1 MPGGHQDI
9 DRTPPQDIVAE
20 QCVLGGM
27 LLSKDAIADVV
38 EVIKPTDFYR
48 PAHQTIYD
56 TVLDLYG
63 KGEPADPVTVAA
75 ELTRNGSL
83 ERIGG
88 APYLHTLIAS
98 VPTAANAGYYAEI
111 VRERA
116 ILRRLIEAGTKV
128 VQLGYGAAS
137 GMGGEVDDVVDRAQA
152 AVYEVTERRTS
163 EDYIGLEA
171 AMWAT
176 YNEIEAIGNRG
187 GELFGVPTGFRDL
200 DELTN
205 GLHDGQLIV
214 VAGRPG
220 LGKALALDT
229 RLATPTGWT
238 TMGAVA
244 VGDYL
249 IDGNGRPTRVVA
261 ATEVMLDRPCYE
273 VHFDDGTVIVADEQ
287 HQWLTQT
294 RRSRKAAQEAGL
306 PRSTGSAVRTT
317 AEIAATLRCETA
329 DRHLN
334 HAVALTKPLDLP
346 GREDLLVGPYTLGV
360 WLGDGHCA
368 SARLTTADPEITMQ
382 IEAEGYWV
390 KKQKGEL
397 LYSLQLW
404 KGDGDE
410 TRVPLRVCRRCS
422 GPMSYE
428 SGRLCDPCFRAY
440 GSVQSQLRT
449 IGVLNNKHIPIEY
462 LRASEVQR
470 RALLAGLLD
479 TDGTAAPSGAV
490 QFTSTNRRLAADVR
504 ELVVGL
510 GYRCGW
516 IERKVAGR
524 TEASSTAFTIT
535 FSTED
540 DVFALER
547 KRFAH
552 KERRRATRTPPS
564 TRFVTEVR
572 RIPSVPV
579 RCVEVD
585 NSDHLYLAGESMVPT
600 HNSTLGMDF
609 LRSAAIG
616 HQKSAV
622 LFSLEMGKSEITM
635 RLLSA
640 EARIPLTRIRT
651 GTLTDDDWTKLARR
665 MGEVAQA
672 PMFIDDSPNLTM
684 MEIRAKAR
692 RLKQR
697 HDLRLVVVDYLQLMT
712 SNKRVENRQQE
723 VAEMSRSLKLLAKE
737 IEVPVVAISQLNRGA
752 EQRSDK
758 RPQLS
763 DLRESGAIE
772 QDADMVILLHREDAY
787 ERESPR
793 AGEADLIVAK
803 HRNGPTRDVVVSSQL
818 HYS

>member
-1 MPGGHQDI
+1 MSGGGGSVDL
-9 DRTPPQDIVAE
+9 DRMPPQDIAAE

-48 PAHQTIYD
+48 PAHQTVYD
-56 TVLDLYG
+56 AILDLYG
-63 KGEPADPVTVAA
+63 KGEPADPVTIAA
-75 ELTRNGSL
+75 ELTRSGTL
-83 ERIGG
+83 ERVGG
-88 APYLHTLIAS
+88 APYLHTLIS
-98 VPTAANAGYYAEI
+98 LVPIAANAGYYAEI

-116 ILRRLIEAGTKV
+116 ILRRLVEAGTKV
-128 VQLGYGAAS
+128 VQLGYGAAG
-137 GMGGEVDDVVDRAQA
+137 GMGGDVDDVVDRAQA
-152 AVYEVTERRTS
+152 AVYEVVERRTS
-163 EDYIGLEA
+163 EDYVGLEA

-205 GLHDGQLIV
+205 GLHEGQLIV

-229 RLATPTGWT
+229 PLATPSGWT
-238 TMGAVA
+238 TMGKAA
-244 VGDYL
+244 VGDLL
-249 IDGNGRPTRVVA
+249 IGADGRPTRVVA
-261 ATEVMLDRPCYE
+261 ATDVMTDRPCYE

-294 RRSRKAAQEAGL
+294 MS
-306 PRSTGSAVRTT
+306 STDGRTSIRTT
-317 AEIAATLRCETA
+317 GEIAADPVPRYS
-329 DRHLN
+329 
-334 HAVALTKPLDLP
+334 VALTEALELPVRRDLP
-346 GREDLLVGPYTLGV
+346 VSPYALGV
-360 WLGDGHCA
+360 GLSDGVVEPEVAMRVEGAGDSVAPTDVELTALGVV
-368 SARLTTADPEITMQ
+368 EVKQ
-382 IEAEGYWV
+382 IPPA
-390 KKQKGEL
+390 
-397 LYSLQLW
+397 
-404 KGDGDE
+404 
-410 TRVPLRVCRRCS
+410 
-422 GPMSYE
+422 
-428 SGRLCDPCFRAY
+428 
-440 GSVQSQLRT
+440 
-449 IGVLNNKHIPIEY
+449 Y
-462 LRASEVQR
+462 LRASVAQR
-470 RALLAGLLD
+470 RRLLAGLLD
-479 TDGTAAPSGAV
+479 TDGSVTSSGSVEYLSTSAV
-490 QFTSTNRRLAADVR
+490 LVAGVR
-504 ELVVGL
+504 ELVLSL
-510 GYRCGW
+510 GYRCEP
-516 IERKVAGR
+516 I
-524 TEASSTAFTIT
+524 SSDNAVV

-540 DVFALER
+540 DVFELER
-547 KRFAH
+547 KRLAH
-552 KERRRATRTPPS
+552 KERRRPTGTLSS
-564 TRFVTEVR
+564 TRFISEVR
-572 RIPSVPV
+572 RVDSVPV

-585 NSDHLYLAGESMVPT
+585 NADHMYLAGESMVPT

-609 LRSAAIG
+609 LRSATIG
-616 HQKSAV
+616 HQKPGV

-651 GTLTDDDWTKLARR
+651 GTLNDDDWTKLARR

-697 HDLRLVVVDYLQLMT
+697 HDLKLIVVDYLQLMS

-723 VAEMSRSLKLLAKE
+723 VADMSRSLKLLAKE
-737 IEVPVVAISQLNRGA
+737 ISVPVVAISQLNRGA

-803 HRNGPTRDVVVSSQL
+803 HRNGPTKDVVVSSQL
-818 HYS
+818 HYSRFVDMPHN

>member
-1 MPGGHQDI
+1 MSLADVVSMPGSGGPEL
-9 DRTPPQDIVAE
+9 DRTPPQDLVAE

-38 EVIKPTDFYR
+38 EVLRPADFYR

-56 TVLDLYG
+56 AIIDLYG
-63 KGEPADPVTVAA
+63 KGEPADAVTIAA
-75 ELTRNGSL
+75 ELTRTATL
-83 ERIGG
+83 EKVGG

-98 VPTAANAGYYAEI
+98 VPTAANAGYYAQI

-116 ILRRLIEAGTKV
+116 ILRRLVEAGTKV

-137 GMGGEVDDVVDRAQA
+137 GMGGDVDDVVDRAQA
-152 AVYEVTERRTS
+152 AVYEVVERRTS

-171 AMWAT
+171 AMWET

-205 GLHDGQLIV
+205 GLHAGQLIV

-229 RLATPTGWT
+229 PLATPTGWT
-238 TMGAVA
+238 TMGEIA
-244 VGDYL
+244 VGDQL
-249 IDGNGRPTRVVA
+249 IGADGKPTTVVA
-261 ATEVMLDRPCYE
+261 ATEVMIDRPCYE
-273 VHFDDGTVIVADEQ
+273 IHFDDGSHLIADEQ
-287 HQWLTQT
+287 HEWLTQT
-294 RRSRKAAQEAGL
+294 RKSRKAAQERGL
-306 PRSTGSAVRTT
+306 PHVTGSTTRTT
-317 AEIAATLRCETA
+317 AEIARTLRCDPQ
-329 DRHLN
+329 DRRPN
-334 HAVALTKPLDLP
+334 HCVAVAEPLHLVEQDLP
-346 GREDLLVGPYTLGV
+346 LSPYLLGA
-360 WLGDGHCA
+360 WLGDGHSA
-368 SARLTTADPEITMQ
+368 SARYTTADPEIGMY
-382 IEAEGYWV
+382 IDA
-390 KKQKGEL
+390 
-397 LYSLQLW
+397 
-404 KGDGDE
+404 DGH
-410 TRVPLRVCRRCS
+410 
-422 GPMSYE
+422 
-428 SGRLCDPCFRAY
+428 
-440 GSVQSQLRT
+440 GSVQAILSS
-449 IGVLNNKHIPIEY
+449 IGVVTNKHIPIAY
-462 LRASEVQR
+462 LRASQSQR

-479 TDGTAAPSGAV
+479 TDGTVTGAGAV
-490 QFTSTNRRLAADVR
+490 QFSSTNRRLATDVQ
-504 ELVVGL
+504 ELIHSL
-510 GYRCGW
+510 GYRCG
-516 IERKVAGR
+516 RATRRVAGP
-524 TEASSTAFTIT
+524 ESATADTLTFTT
-535 FSTED
+535 D
-540 DVFALER
+540 DEVFRLER
-547 KRFAH
+547 KRLMH
-552 KERRRATRTPPS
+552 KERFGRAPRSTTRA
-564 TRFVTEVR
+564 RFIVSVR
-572 RIPSVPV
+572 RIESVPV
-579 RCVEVD
+579 RCVQVD
-585 NSDHLYLAGESMVPT
+585 NDAHLYLAGRSMIPT

-609 LRSAAIG
+609 LRSASIAHNQAG
-616 HQKSAV
+616 V
-622 LFSLEMGKSEITM
+622 MFSLEMGKSEITM

-651 GTLTDDDWTKLARR
+651 GTLTDDDWNKLARR

-697 HDLRLVVVDYLQLMT
+697 HDLKLIVVDYLQLMT
-712 SNKRVENRQQE
+712 SPKRVENRQQE

-737 IEVPVVAISQLNRGA
+737 LGVPVVAISQLNRGA

-758 RPQLS
+758 KPQLS

-818 HYS
+818 HYSRFVDMPRA